1 MPWRNRYEL
10 RQDKQSYEDR
20 YKEVWGDILCNVKR
34 HEPYLDVDYEE
45 LQSFSF
51 LQTDEEGDN
60 GEFSVINP
68 DLLHLDLLNNY
79 CLSNALVRSTTT
91 DNILHPNEQ
100 FYEIYSQLNESQQRQ
115 LNFNFKLAK
124 KNNELPPK
132 TFQIF
137 LSGGAEVEQ
146 SFLVT
151 AINEYLRKVLG

>member
-1 MPWRNRYEL
+1 M
-10 RQDKQSYEDR
+10 
-20 YKEVWGDILCNVKR
+20 DI
-34 HEPYLDVDYEE
+34 DYEE

-68 DLLHLDLLNNY
+68 DLLQLDLLNNY
-79 CLSNALVRSTTT
+79 CLSNTPVGSTTT
-91 DNILHPNEQ
+91 DNILYPNEH

-115 LNFNFKLAK
+115 LNFNFKLAE

-146 SFLVT
+146 GFSVT
-151 AINEYLRKVLG
+151 AINEYLRKVLR

>member
-1 MPWRNRYEL
+1 M
-10 RQDKQSYEDR
+10 
-20 YKEVWGDILCNVKR
+20 
-34 HEPYLDVDYEE
+34 DVDYEE

-151 AINEYLRKVLG
+151 AINEY